1 MNEQQYNRLKP
12 FKHIWVQYKRHYTA
26 NLEGCADIIM
36 EIAEQLT
43 GLKFKGG
50 CSGCLPECL
59 QKCFFALERYEAQF
73 VTDEFNKSDVV
84 VTVDPPVEYK
94 TKKHGKTKGN
104 QVH

>member
-12 FKHIWVQYKRHYTA
+12 FKHIWVQYKKHYTA

-59 QKCFFALERYEAQF
+59 QKCFIAFDVYEKKF
-73 VTDEFNKSDVV
+73 VTDEFSTNDLT
-84 VTVDPPVEYK
+84 VTVDPPVAYK
-94 TKKHGKTKGN
+94 RKKNGKN
-104 QVH
+104 